1 LEDCEDES
9 FEEEVKNKLAS
20 IKVAAGIFDK
30 ALISEVMA
38 RLPRLTSDMEV
49 NWNISLYL
57 CI

>member
-49 NWNISLYL
+49 NWNISL
-57 CI
+57 C